1 MVAYIFNQ
9 MLDEGVKAGKVPA
22 LTRQSRNWFRDLA
35 RNKRSVTPQKI
46 ITTAPRAQMTR
57 FPEIGFMYH
66 FFYPNPKTKDQLPFY
81 DTFPLVFPL
90 QDVFKRKRAS
100 SGGKFY
106 GINLH
111 YLHPRLRARL
121 MDALYTVTTDRD
133 YDEETRIKAG
143 FKLLNRAS
151 KFRFFKPCVK
161 SYLLNR
167 VRGRFV
173 KINANAWDLALF
185 LPTER
190 FRKATKQKVFRESRK
205 QIRV

>member
-1 MVAYIFNQ
+1 
-9 MLDEGVKAGKVPA
+9 MLEEGVKAGKVPA
-22 LTRQSRNWFRDLA
+22 LTRTSRNWFRDLA

-46 ITTAPRAQMTR
+46 ISTAPKAQMTR
-57 FPEIGFMYH
+57 FPQIGFMYH
-66 FFYPNPKTKDQLPFY
+66 FFYNPKTKDKLPYY
-81 DTFPLVFPL
+81 DTFPLIFPL
-90 QDVFKRKRAS
+90 QNVFNRKRAT

-121 MDALYTVTTDRD
+121 MDALYTVTTDKRF
-133 YDEETRIKAG
+133 DEKTRLRINYNI
-143 FKLLNRAS
+143 LNRAS

-161 SYLLNR
+161 SYLMTN
-167 VRGRFV
+167 VRGRLV

>member
-1 MVAYIFNQ
+1 MVAYIYQ
-9 MLDEGVKAGKVPA
+9 KILDEGVRAGQVPA
-22 LTRQSRNWFRDLA
+22 KTRSARNWFRSLA
-35 RNKRSVTPQKI
+35 EQTRGSTPNQI
-46 ITTAPRAQMTR
+46 INTAPKIQLTR
-57 FPEIGFMYH
+57 QPQIGFMYN
-66 FFYPNPKTKDQLPFY
+66 FFYDPKMKDTLPYY
-81 DTFPLVFPL
+81 DTFPLIFP
-90 QDVFKRKRAS
+90 FKSGFARARAIE
-100 SGGKFY
+100 GGAFY

-121 MDALYTVTTDRD
+121 MDALYTVTTDKT

>member
-9 MLDEGVKAGKVPA
+9 MLEEGVKAGKVPA
-22 LTRQSRNWFRDLA
+22 LTRQSRDWFRNLA
-35 RNKRSVTPQKI
+35 RNKRSVTPQRI
-46 ITTAPRAQMTR
+46 ITTAPKAQMTR
-57 FPEIGFMYH
+57 FPQIGFMYH
-66 FFYPNPKTKDQLPFY
+66 FFYNPKTKDKLPYY

-90 QDVFKRKRAS
+90 QDVFKRKRAVQS
-100 SGGKFY
+100 NKFY

-121 MDALYTVTTDRD
+121 MDALYTVTTDKT
-133 YDEETRIKAG
+133 YDEETTIKAG

-161 SYLLNR
+161 SYLMTN
-167 VRGRFV
+167 VRGRLV

-205 QIRV
+205 QIGV

>member
-9 MLDEGVKAGKVPA
+9 MLEEGVKAGKVPA
-22 LTRQSRNWFRDLA
+22 LTRTSRNWFRDLA
-35 RNKRSVTPQKI
+35 KNKRSVTPQKI
-46 ITTAPRAQMTR
+46 FSTAPKAQFTR
-57 FPEIGFMYH
+57 FPQIGFMYH
-66 FFYPNPKTKDQLPFY
+66 FFYNPKTKDKLPYY
-81 DTFPLVFPL
+81 DTFPLIFPL
-90 QDVFKRKRAS
+90 QDVFNRKRATR
-100 SGGKFY
+100 GGKFY

-121 MDALYTVTTDRD
+121 MDALYTVTTDRN
-133 YDEETRIKAG
+133 YDEETRVKAG

-161 SYLLNR
+161 SYLMTN
-167 VRGRFV
+167 VRGRLV

-205 QIRV
+205 QIGV

>member
-1 MVAYIFNQ
+1 
-9 MLDEGVKAGKVPA
+9 MLEEGVKAGKVPA
-22 LTRQSRNWFRDLA
+22 LTRTSRNWFRDLA
-35 RNKRSVTPQKI
+35 KNKRSVTPQKI
-46 ITTAPRAQMTR
+46 FSTAPKAQFTR
-57 FPEIGFMYH
+57 FPQIGFMYH
-66 FFYPNPKTKDQLPFY
+66 FFYNPKTKDKLPYY
-81 DTFPLVFPL
+81 DTFPLIFPL
-90 QDVFKRKRAS
+90 QDVFNRKRATR
-100 SGGKFY
+100 GGKFY

-121 MDALYTVTTDRD
+121 MDALYTVTTDRN
-133 YDEETRIKAG
+133 YDEETRVKAG

-161 SYLLNR
+161 SYLMTN
-167 VRGRFV
+167 VRGRLV

-205 QIRV
+205 QIGV